1 MRTQRARRLARSA
14 GRPILATL
22 LAALLLTPACG
33 DEGVVDEESARLA
46 YEGLDPSIDKALDLG
61 FQGFNE
67 ASSANIPEQ
76 STTGDASGTLT
87 IGGKVD
93 QGASNNK
100 EMTLDATYTD
110 YSDGD
115 PDEEDD
121 IVDVIYDSQ
130 GTVTIDLSL
139 KGLPNADLTGTIV
152 GTVIMDGG
160 LLGPVTLDLAI
171 TGETEDDGTG
181 KIRRKAGT
189 VRVTGTATSDYGT
202 FQVDVTH

>member
-1 MRTQRARRLARSA
+1 
-14 GRPILATL
+14 
-22 LAALLLTPACG
+22 
-33 DEGVVDEESARLA
+33 
-46 YEGLDPSIDKALDLG
+46 
-61 FQGFNE
+61 
-67 ASSANIPEQ
+67 
-76 STTGDASGTLT
+76 
-87 IGGKVD
+87 
-93 QGASNNK
+93 
-100 EMTLDATYTD
+100 MTLDATYTD

-139 KGLPNADLTGTIV
+139 KGLPNADLTGTLV

-189 VRVTGTATSDYGT
+189 VHVTGTATSDYGT